1 MLGVAGTRHVLTS
14 EGYRWIAPLSAFY
27 PGAIQAV
34 DLSTWNT
41 SFPQSS
47 IVATRKSG
55 STSRLFPDYLALRP
69 ASSGGS
75 YEWAVA
81 EAKGTKISLKST
93 SSCPTE
99 WSNQV
104 RNVVVKVNGAEI
116 EIPRHLV
123 IATRVNPNA
132 KRAWARRLQVRAW
145 NRTVTV
151 EAGLSSEAAVDIA
164 AAHLFG
170 FFRGAHLRENA
181 TAIALSVQM
190 RAASREGKLNPKI
203 RADAQRAADLA
214 EQEISERGG
223 RLSSQANVPGSTIL
237 QLDTDSGPIRIEL
250 AEPLIAFS
258 RTLRQSETVESAA
271 AALHEVDSRLNAW
284 EKSRERDRTDRDM
297 AVLPFGAQLHFPHGF
312 DPRDERR

>member
-1 MLGVAGTRHVLTS
+1 MG
-14 EGYRWIAPLSAFY
+14 
-27 PGAIQAV
+27 
-34 DLSTWNT
+34 
-41 SFPQSS
+41 
-47 IVATRKSG
+47 
-55 STSRLFPDYLALRP
+55 
-69 ASSGGS
+69 
-75 YEWAVA
+75 
-81 EAKGTKISLKST
+81 
-93 SSCPTE
+93 
-99 WSNQV
+99 
-104 RNVVVKVNGAEI
+104 
-116 EIPRHLV
+116 
-123 IATRVNPNA
+123 
-132 KRAWARRLQVRAW
+132 
-145 NRTVTV
+145 TV

-190 RAASREGKLNPKI
+190 RTASREGKLNPKI

-223 RLSSQANVPGSTIL
+223 RLSSQADVPGSTIL

-271 AALHEVDSRLNAW
+271 AALHEVDSRLNTW
-284 EKSRERDRTDRDM
+284 EKSRERDRTERDI
-297 AVLPFGAQLHFPHGF
+297 AVLPFGAQLHFPYGF

>member
-1 MLGVAGTRHVLTS
+1 MLGVAGARHVLTS

-69 ASSGGS
+69 TSSGGS
-75 YEWAVA
+75 YDWAVA
-81 EAKGTKISLKST
+81 EAKGTSMSLKNT

-104 RNVVVKVNGAEI
+104 RNVVVKVNSTEM

-132 KRAWARRLQVRAW
+132 KRAWARHLQMRAW
-145 NRTVTV
+145 NRTVTA

-203 RADAQRAADLA
+203 RADAQRTADLA

-223 RLSSQANVPGSTIL
+223 RLSSQANVPGATIL

-271 AALHEVDSRLNAW
+271 AALREVDSRLNAW
-284 EKSRERDRTDRDM
+284 EKSQDRTQRDV
-297 AVLPFGAQLHFPHGF
+297 AVLPFGAQVHFPHGF